1 MAARLMFRERAPRPF
16 VRRLLAGSALVL
28 VIAGAVQ
35 LSGASSVAA
44 VALIGVSSLAL
55 VAAICMALFTPA
67 LGVSVMGI
75 ALGCASLM
83 TALAVTTGFER
94 AIVREVTRMNGHV
107 LLTKYGL
114 DFFEYE
120 ELADRFARDPRVRAA
135 SPFAYS
141 MVAVVRDLEEG
152 TEGETG
158 RPAVVVGKGLDPA
171 RAQAMS
177 GVAHVMGRGDL
188 SGLRPGDARHLPGVV
203 PGDRLARELG
213 VGVGDRVRL
222 VLPAEI
228 DGSDDVFG
236 GPPRH
241 APFEVLDLLHTGVAE
256 FDANLVLMHLTA
268 GQALFFREGRVTG
281 IELELH
287 DPDAAETVAGDLE
300 GELPRMYR
308 TSTWRE
314 TNAPTL
320 VSLEQI
326 RFALAVVLG
335 LTVLVAAASL
345 VASLLLI
352 VRSKRSAIA
361 TLMALGSDAR
371 AVFWVFEVVGLL
383 AGLVGA
389 GLGMLLGGLYCLVI
403 RAHDLPL
410 ASDVYPLDHLPV
422 LLRVSD
428 ALAPAVIAI
437 ALCGMVS
444 GPVALVATR
453 VRIVSGLRR

>member
-1 MAARLMFRERAPRPF
+1 MA
-16 VRRLLAGSALVL
+16 
-28 VIAGAVQ
+28 
-35 LSGASSVAA
+35 GASSVAM
-44 VALIGVSSLAL
+44 VALIGVSSLTL
-55 VAAICMALFTPA
+55 VASVCMTVFTPA

-83 TALAVTTGFER
+83 TALAVTTGFEL
-94 AIVREVTRMNGHV
+94 AIVGEVTRMNGHV

-120 ELADRFARDPRVRAA
+120 ELADRLVRDSRVRAA

-141 MVAVVRDLEEG
+141 MVSVVRDLEDGAEA
-152 TEGETG
+152 ETI
-158 RPAVVVGKGLDPA
+158 RPAVVVGKGIDPG

-177 GVAHVMGRGDL
+177 GVMEVMGRGDL
-188 SGLRPGDARHLPGVV
+188 SGLRPGDARHPPGLVL
-203 PGDRLARELG
+203 GDRLARELG
-213 VGVGDRVRL
+213 VRVGARVRL
-222 VLPAEI
+222 VVPPEI
-228 DGSDDVFG
+228 DGGDDVVA

-256 FDANLVLMHLTA
+256 FDTNLVLMHLTA

-287 DPDAAETVAGDLE
+287 DADAAKAVAADLE
-300 GELPRMYR
+300 RELPRVYR

-320 VSLEQI
+320 VALEQI
-326 RFALAVVLG
+326 RFALSVVLG
-335 LTVLVAAASL
+335 LTVLVASSSL

-371 AVFWVFEVVGLL
+371 AVFWVFEAVGLL

-389 GLGMLLGGLYCLVI
+389 ALGVLLGGLYCLVI
-403 RAHDLPL
+403 EAHDLQL

-422 LLRVSD
+422 LLQASD
-428 ALAPAVIAI
+428 ALIPATVAI
-437 ALCGMVS
+437 ALCGVVS
-444 GPVALVATR
+444 GPIALVATR
-453 VRIVSGLRR
+453 VRIVAGLRR